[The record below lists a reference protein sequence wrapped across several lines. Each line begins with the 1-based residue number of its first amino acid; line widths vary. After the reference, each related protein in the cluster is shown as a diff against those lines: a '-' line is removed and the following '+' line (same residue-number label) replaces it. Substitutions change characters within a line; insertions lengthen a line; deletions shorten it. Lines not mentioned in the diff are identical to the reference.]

1 MTTPHSEG
9 WYDDPDGSDA
19 ERYFD
24 GQDWTPQRRRK
35 EPTPKRPSQIS
46 DPHGPGSA
54 YPYAASGPYVP
65 PAPAGPAIPY
75 DAYPPAPPPYA
86 YGPPPPTGPVDPY
99 GPVPPGYPQQ
109 PALSR
114 LGSGMATGV
123 ARTLGVLIAASG
135 LALVV
140 AAFVPWAKARQVGTD
155 QGAVVSATASFP
167 GLGEPRISGT
177 YSDGAI
183 AGNMNV
189 NSPLFQLHNTDPG
202 WIALAL
208 GIVAVLAGAAYLWL
222 PQRKIAAIAVAILG
236 CIGGVICVSHFFDV
250 RATVGNPPN
259 LADVNFSPGAG
270 LVAACLLSFA
280 VAGLGVWAYMVE
292 TKSNHSPY

>member
-19 ERYFD
+19 ERYFN

-35 EPTPKRPSQIS
+35 EPKPKRPSQTS
-46 DPHGPGSA
+46 DPHGPGST
-54 YPYAASGPYVP
+54 YPSAASGSYAP
-65 PAPAGPAIPY
+65 PAPAGPRFHIRLPSR
-75 DAYPPAPPPYA
+75 PPPYA

-99 GPVPPGYPQQ
+99 GPVGPGYPQQ
-109 PALSR
+109 PAVSGLR
-114 LGSGMATGV
+114 SGMATGV
-123 ARTLGVLIAASG
+123 NRMVGVLIAACG

-140 AAFVPWAKARQVGTD
+140 AAFVPWGKARQVGTD
-155 QGAVVSATASFP
+155 QGAVVSVTASFP

-177 YSDGAI
+177 YSNVAI
-183 AGNMNV
+183 TSNMNV

-208 GIVAVLAGAAYLWL
+208 GIVALLAGAACLWL
-222 PQRKIAAIAVAILG
+222 PQRRIAAIAVAILG
-236 CIGGVICVSHFFDV
+236 AIVGVVCVSHFFDV
-250 RATVGNPPN
+250 RATFGNPPN

-270 LVAACLLSFA
+270 LVAGILPFA
-280 VAGLGVWAYMVE
+280 VAGLGVWAYIIE
-292 TKSNHSPY
+292 PKPNHSTY